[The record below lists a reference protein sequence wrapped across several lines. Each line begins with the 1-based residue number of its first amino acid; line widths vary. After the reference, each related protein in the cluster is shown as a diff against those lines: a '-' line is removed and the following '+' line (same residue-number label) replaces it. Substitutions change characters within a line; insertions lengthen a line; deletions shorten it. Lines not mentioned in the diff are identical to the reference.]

1 MTNGDRE
8 KPLHRATAA
17 SGCPWLGR
25 SADPEFKSEGSA
37 RLWDT
42 ASGREIL
49 VLKGHK
55 GPILRAVFSQDGRR
69 ITTGGRD
76 RIAQSRSPTDK
87 GNLLQIS
94 CNLSSQTRLVPLKD
108 PFRKTGVNS
117 PIDTQLMQ
125 SVREGELENLAPLF
139 ERHHVMLY
147 NHYIRLT
154 RDRELSE
161 DLVQEVFYRII
172 KYRNIVC

>member
-1 MTNGDRE
+1 GDCE

-69 ITTGGRD
+69 IATRGRD
-76 RIAQSRSPTDK
+76 RIAQIWESATE
-87 GNLLQIS
+87 GQVAAWE
-94 CNLSSQTRLVPLKD
+94 SQGEITFVP
-108 PFRKTGVNS
+108 F
-117 PIDTQLMQ
+117 
-125 SVREGELENLAPLF
+125 A
-139 ERHHVMLY
+139 
-147 NHYIRLT
+147 
-154 RDRELSE
+154 
-161 DLVQEVFYRII
+161 
-172 KYRNIVC
+172 